1 MAKKAPKSRYA
12 GKKRSGSTTKKSKSR
27 KSTPKPV
34 ITHPSFK
41 EWIQVDTSIWIA
53 IGVMLGLTA
62 LVFSHGF
69 SHEFTNWDDDVYV
82 INNLTIRGLDGDHF
96 KEMVKR
102 PTAEVAG
109 NYHPVTVLSLAVNYA
124 MGKDNFSV
132 YYATNLLFHVLNTL
146 LVFFF
151 VYLMFDKKWLA
162 ALITAFFFGIH
173 PMHVESVAWIAE
185 RKDVLYTFFFLL
197 TLIGYLRYRQTQKTS
212 TYIWLLVLF
221 SLSLL
226 SKPAAV
232 VLPVVLLLIDWYQKR
247 NWDQKMILEK
257 VPFFIGAIAIG
268 LITMDVQEGAGAMTT
283 HTNTFVEKIMVAS
296 YGFVTYIAMLFV
308 PIKQAAYHAYP
319 ADGFPLIYKISPLIA
334 LGLAALAIWSK
345 KFGRIGLFGALFYLI
360 NIALVLQIISVGDT
374 VISERYTY
382 MPYIGLLLLIGLGIN
397 HVLDRHAENKAVRY
411 GVYGLLALLTLGSM
425 YATWDRV
432 KVWENTD
439 TLFSDAIEKYPHAPR
454 PYVSR
459 GHYRGAQ
466 ANLLTEAADQEQKLA
481 WQDSAI
487 ADYNRALA
495 IQPDYMAYNN
505 VGDIYMKRN
514 QVRPA
519 LENFQ
524 KAVQIKSNFAIG
536 YGNMATCYYRLGQR
550 GEAMK
555 FINQAIQFNGRQGA
569 FYYIRSLLYKDQ
581 GNKAEALQDAQR
593 AQQFGYPVPQNHFNE
608 LK

>member
-1 MAKKAPKSRYA
+1 MAKKAPTSRSA
-12 GKKRSGSTTKKSKSR
+12 SKKRSGSSKQKSKSR
-27 KSTPKPV
+27 KSAPATPLSYP
-34 ITHPSFK
+34 TFR
-41 EWIQVDTSIWIA
+41 EWIKTDRSVRIA
-53 IGVMLGLTA
+53 LVVMLGLTA
-62 LVFSHGF
+62 LVFSQGF

-82 INNLTIRGLDGDHF
+82 VNNLTIRGLDGDHF
-96 KEMVKR
+96 QEMVKR

-124 MGKDNFSV
+124 MGKGNFPV
-132 YYATNLLFHVLNTL
+132 YYGTNLFFHLLNTL
-146 LVFFF
+146 LVFFLVF
-151 VYLMFDKKWLA
+151 LMFDKKWLA

-197 TLIGYLRYRQTQKTS
+197 TLIGYLRYRQTNKTS
-212 TYIWLLVLF
+212 TYILILVLF

-247 NWDQKMILEK
+247 KLDRKLLLEK
-257 VPFFIGAIAIG
+257 VPFFIGALAIG
-268 LITMDVQEGAGAMTT
+268 LITMDVQQGAGALTT
-283 HTNTFVEKIMVAS
+283 HTNDFLDKILVAS
-296 YGFVTYIAMLFV
+296 YGFITYIAMLIV
-308 PIKQAAYHAYP
+308 PIRQAAYHAYP
-319 ADGFPLIYKISPLIA
+319 AEGFPLIYKISPLIA
-334 LGLAALAIWSK
+334 LGLAGLAIWSK

-382 MPYIGLLLLIGLGIN
+382 VPYIGLLLLVGLGVQYLLEKN
-397 HVLDRHAENKAVRY
+397 TENKNLTYAI
-411 GVYGLLALLTLGSM
+411 YGLLALLAVGSI
-425 YATWDRV
+425 YATWQRV

-439 TLFSDAIEKYPHAPR
+439 TLFTDAIEKYPHAPR

-466 ANLLTEAADQEQKLA
+466 ANLLTKAEEAERKRAL
-481 WQDSAI
+481 QDSAI

-505 VGDIYMKRN
+505 VGDILMKRN

-519 LENFQ
+519 LTNFQ
-524 KAVQIKSNFAIG
+524 KAVEIKANFAIG
-536 YGNMATCYYRLGQR
+536 YGNIASCQYRLGQK

-555 FINQAIQFNGRQGA
+555 SINQAIQLNGRQGA

-581 GNKAEALQDAQR
+581 GNKAAALEDARR
-593 AQQFGYPVPQNHFNE
+593 AQQFAYPVPQAHLNE

>member
-12 GKKRSGSTTKKSKSR
+12 GKKRTSNSKQKSKDR
-27 KSTPKPV
+27 KSVSSTS
-34 ITHPSFK
+34 ISYPSFK
-41 EWIQVDTSIWIA
+41 EWVKLDTNVWIA
-53 IGVMLGLTA
+53 LVVMLVLTA

-82 INNLTIRGLDGDHF
+82 VNNLTIRGLDGEHL
-96 KEMVKR
+96 KEMVTR

-109 NYHPVTVLSLAVNYA
+109 NYHPITVLSLAVNYA
-124 MGKDNFSV
+124 MGKGNFPV
-132 YYATNLLFHVLNTL
+132 YYGTNLLFHLLNTL

-151 VYLMFDKKWLA
+151 VFLMFDKKWLA
-162 ALITAFFFGIH
+162 ALITAFFFGMH

-197 TLIGYLRYRQTQKTS
+197 TLIGYLRYRQTNKTS
-212 TYIWLLVLF
+212 TYILILVFLTF
-221 SLSLL
+221 SLLA
-226 SKPAAV
+226 KPAAV

-247 NWDQKMILEK
+247 DWDTKMMLEK

-268 LITMDVQEGAGAMTT
+268 LVTMDVQEGAGALTT
-283 HTNTFVEKIMVAS
+283 HTNSFLDKIMVAS
-296 YGFVTYIAMLFV
+296 YGFITYIAMLFV
-308 PIKQAAYHAYP
+308 PIKQAVYHAYP
-319 ADGFPLIYKISPLIA
+319 AEGFPLMYKISPLIA
-334 LGLAALAIWSK
+334 LGLGGLAIWST
-345 KFGRIGLFGALFYLI
+345 KFGRIGLFGALFYLL

-382 MPYIGLLLLIGLGIN
+382 VPYIGLLLLIGLGVQY
-397 HVLDRHAENKAVRY
+397 VLEKNADNTRIVYA
-411 GVYGLLALLTLGSM
+411 VYGLVGLMAVGSM

-432 KVWENTD
+432 QVWENTD

-459 GHYRGAQ
+459 GHYRGVQ
-466 ANLLTEAADQEQKLA
+466 ANLLTAAADKERKRE
-481 WQDSAI
+481 WQDSAV

-519 LENFQ
+519 LVNFQ
-524 KAVQIKSNFAIG
+524 KAVEIKSNFAIG
-536 YGNMATCYYRLGQR
+536 YGNIASCQYNLGQK

-555 FINQAIQFNGRQGA
+555 SINQAIQLNGRQGA
-569 FYYIRSLLYKDQ
+569 FYYIRSLLYKDH
-581 GNKAEALQDAQR
+581 GNKTGALNDAR
-593 AQQFGYPVPQNHFNE
+593 SAQQFGYQVPQSHLKE
-608 LK
+608 LY